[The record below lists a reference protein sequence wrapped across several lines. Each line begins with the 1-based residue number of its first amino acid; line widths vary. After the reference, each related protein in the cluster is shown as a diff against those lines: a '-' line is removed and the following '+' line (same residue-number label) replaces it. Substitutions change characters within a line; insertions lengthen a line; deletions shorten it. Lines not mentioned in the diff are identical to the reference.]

1 MRGPRL
7 PPPSDPDIIDR
18 IVINGGSAKTDW
30 SYRAQAGQM
39 ELRQLKYFVRIVEL
53 GSLSRAAE
61 ALYVAQPALSQQIS
75 RLEAD
80 LEVKLLT
87 RSVRGVTPTEAGAVF
102 YQNAQVVLRQIER
115 IRENVRHAAGHP
127 QGKVSIGM
135 PTSVAYLLAA
145 PLMLAVKNRYPDIH
159 LQITESLSG
168 HLEELVANGRIEMS
182 ILFERNRHS
191 GHMHLLPL
199 LDEEL
204 YLVTTGSSE
213 DAAADVSLEEA
224 ARESFVLP
232 GAANATRQLIDE
244 LFARRGLSL
253 SMLAEMDSLST
264 IASVVS
270 AGIGATITTLSAISN
285 VSDTLRLRARR
296 LDDDNALRRVSLCS
310 YETVALSTAAQ
321 VIFNLIPE
329 VVGELVES
337 GAWPGAVRAAP
348 PQT

>member
-1 MRGPRL
+1 
-7 PPPSDPDIIDR
+7 
-18 IVINGGSAKTDW
+18 
-30 SYRAQAGQM
+30 M

-80 LEVKLLT
+80 LQVKLLT

-145 PLMLAVKNRYPDIH
+145 PLMRAVKSRYPDIH

-182 ILFERNRHS
+182 ILFERNRKS
-191 GHMHLLPL
+191 DHMHLLPL

-204 YLVTTGSSE
+204 YLVT
-213 DAAADVSLEEA
+213 AASAGKDDPEATLEEA
-224 ARESFVLP
+224 AEESFVLP

-244 LFARRGLSL
+244 LFARHGLSL
-253 SMLAEMDSLST
+253 RMMAEMDSLST

-285 VSDTLRLRARR
+285 VSDTLQLRARR
-296 LDDDNALRRVSLCS
+296 LKDENALRRVSLCS
-310 YETVALSTAAQ
+310 YESVSLSTAAQ

-329 VVGELVES
+329 VVGELVQAGTWQ
-337 GAWPGAVRAAP
+337 GATWAAP
-348 PQT
+348 QKI

>member
-1 MRGPRL
+1 
-7 PPPSDPDIIDR
+7 
-18 IVINGGSAKTDW
+18 
-30 SYRAQAGQM
+30 M

-80 LEVKLLT
+80 LQVKLLT
-87 RSVRGVTPTEAGAVF
+87 RSVRGVSPTEAGAVF

-115 IRENVRHAAGHP
+115 IRENVKHAAGHP

-145 PLMLAVKNRYPDIH
+145 PLMLAVKSRYPDIH

-182 ILFERNRHS
+182 ILFDRNRKS
-191 GHMHLLPL
+191 DHMHLLPL

-204 YLVTTGSSE
+204 YLVTAVGSGNG
-213 DAAADVSLEEA
+213 ADEVSLEEA
-224 ARESFVLP
+224 VGESFVLP
-232 GAANATRQLIDE
+232 GAANATRQIIDE

-253 SMLAEMDSLST
+253 RMMAEMDSLST

-285 VSDTLRLRARR
+285 VSDTLQLRARR
-296 LDDDNALRRVSLCS
+296 LQDANAVRRVSLCS
-310 YETVALSTAAQ
+310 YESVSLNTAAQ

-329 VVGELVES
+329 VVGELV
-337 GAWPGAVRAAP
+337 GAGLWEGATLISQRK
-348 PQT
+348 T